1 MTNDT
6 APASDPDPHR
16 DDSELGVIDDDV
28 RRLAEAVAG
37 LANDPEYLAQV
48 LPDMLLSVMS
58 NSKNRLSKDEVRA
71 FIESGGFTSEEWAE
85 ISISV
90 DRESLQLGETADW
103 LTGIFDT
110 MSVEDAAAFLEW
122 EEELVKVAVAS
133 GQMYGVEVSGRLRLP
148 IWQFKR
154 GSPTTL
160 LDRLPELLRALGGR
174 RWSSVVGFMKTEH
187 LNLLAMGRRTPSQW
201 LRDGGDI
208 DDVIRIIV
216 LSDWD

>member
-1 MTNDT
+1 MKND
-6 APASDPDPHR
+6 AASASDPDPST
-16 DDSELGVIDDDV
+16 DDSELGVVGDDV
-28 RRLAEAVAG
+28 RRLAEAVAR
-37 LANDPEYLAQV
+37 LANDPEYLARV

-58 NSKNRLSKDEVRA
+58 SSKTRLSKDDVRA
-71 FIESGGFTSEEWAE
+71 FIKSGGFTSEEWAE

-90 DRESLQLGETADW
+90 DRESLQLGETAGW

-110 MSVEDAAAFLEW
+110 VEDAAAFLEW
-122 EEELVKVAVAS
+122 EEKLVQIAVAS
-133 GQMYGVEVSGRLRLP
+133 GQLYGVEVSGRLRLP

-160 LDRLPELLRALGGR
+160 LDRLPELIRALDGR

-187 LNLLAMGRRTPSQW
+187 PNLLAMGRRTPGQW

-216 LSDWD
+216 MSDWN

>member
-1 MTNDT
+1 MTNDAAS
-6 APASDPDPHR
+6 APDPDPCT

-28 RRLAEAVAG
+28 RRLAEAVAD
-37 LANDPEYLAQV
+37 LANDPEYLAQM
-48 LPDMLLSVMS
+48 LPDMLLAVMS

-85 ISISV
+85 ISMSV
-90 DRESLQLGETADW
+90 DRENLQLGETADW

-122 EEELVKVAVAS
+122 EEELVHVAVAS
-133 GQMYGVEVSGRLRLP
+133 GQMYGVVVSGRLRLP

-160 LDRLPELLRALGGR
+160 LDGLPELLRALGGR
-174 RWSSVVGFMKTEH
+174 RWERK
-187 LNLLAMGRRTPSQW
+187 
-201 LRDGGDI
+201 
-208 DDVIRIIV
+208 
-216 LSDWD
+216 